1 MKKLII
7 KIVIA
12 IVAILVL
19 SVALDGFLNKFSF
32 LNKFKGLFAHELSI
46 DKTANVVTQ
55 IKEISE
61 FTTACYYEELV
72 IQKEKYSI
80 KEKNAESSVWNK
92 VKQMAGVD
100 VGEEEP
106 AAPDSTLD
114 GKLVLIVKS
123 KVRAGYDL
131 SKVEENDIVFA
142 GDTLSIKLPEPE
154 IFDVIVNPSDW
165 EIYYRK
171 GDWADEEIRNIQ
183 SGAKDEIKQDA
194 IDYGLLEKAVSSGKE
209 SLKSLFKTLGVSEVV
224 FK

>member
-100 VGEEEP
+100 VGVQEQAE
-106 AAPDSTLD
+106 PDSTLD
-114 GKLVLIVKS
+114 GRLVLIVKS

-154 IFDVIVNPSDW
+154 IFDIIVNPSDW

-209 SLKSLFKTLGVSEVV
+209 SLKSLFKTIGVSEVV
-224 FK
+224 FQ

>member
-32 LNKFKGLFAHELSI
+32 LNKFKGLFTHELSI

-72 IQKEKYSI
+72 IQKEKYSV

-92 VKQMAGVD
+92 VKQMAGVN

-114 GKLVLIVKS
+114 GRLVLIVKS

-131 SKVEENDIVFA
+131 SKVEENDIVLA

-154 IFDVIVNPSDW
+154 IFDIIVNPSDW

-171 GDWADEEIRNIQ
+171 GDWADDEIRNIQ

-209 SLKSLFKTLGVSEVV
+209 SLKSLFKTIGVSEVILQ
-224 FK
+224 

>member
-100 VGEEEP
+100 VGVQEQAE
-106 AAPDSTLD
+106 PDSTLD
-114 GKLVLIVKS
+114 GRLVLIVKS

-209 SLKSLFKTLGVSEVV
+209 SLKSLFKTIGVSEVV
-224 FK
+224 FQ